1 MTRTGLDVFDNTTQ
15 KTNEWLRDISQQLGG
30 ETPPSTGGG
39 LGGEQGPPSSR
50 GELGRESGGDNR
62 RLAYLALRG
71 TLHAVRDFLPLDESA
86 QLSAQLPMLVRG
98 LYFEGWNPSRTPE
111 GDRSRESFLSRVDDA
126 LERALW
132 NEEIQIDAEQA
143 ARAVLRVLSER
154 VSDGEIAQ
162 VRHVLPEH
170 IRDLWPVPAMS
181 R

>member
-1 MTRTGLDVFDNTTQ
+1 VARRLRVCREGWGTPSEVIIMTRTGLDVFDNTTQ
-15 KTNEWLRDISQQLGG
+15 KTNEWLRDISQQLGV
-30 ETPPSTGGG
+30 
-39 LGGEQGPPSSR
+39 
-50 GELGRESGGDNR
+50 DNR

-111 GDRSRESFLSRVDDA
+111 VERSQESFLSRVDEA

-132 NEEIQIDAEQA
+132 NEEIDLDAEQA

-170 IRDLWPVPAMS
+170 VRNLWPVPAMS

>member
-15 KTNEWLRDISQQLGG
+15 KTNEWLRDISQQLGH
-30 ETPPSTGGG
+30 
-39 LGGEQGPPSSR
+39 
-50 GELGRESGGDNR
+50 DNR

-71 TLHAVRDFLPLDESA
+71 TLHALRDFLPLEESA

-111 GDRSRESFLSRVDDA
+111 VDRSQESFLSRVDLA

-132 NEEIQIDAEQA
+132 NEEIDLDADQA

-154 VSDGEIAQ
+154 VSEGEIAQ
-162 VRHVLPEH
+162 VRHVLPEPV
-170 IRDLWPVPAMS
+170 RDLWPTLAAT

>member
-1 MTRTGLDVFDNTTQ
+1 VIVMTRTGLDVFDNTTQ
-15 KTNEWLRDISQQLGG
+15 KTNEWLRDISQQLGV
-30 ETPPSTGGG
+30 
-39 LGGEQGPPSSR
+39 
-50 GELGRESGGDNR
+50 DNR

-111 GDRSRESFLSRVDDA
+111 ENRSQESFLSRVDEA

-132 NEEIQIDAEQA
+132 NEEIDLDAEQA

-162 VRHVLPEH
+162 VQHVLPEPV
-170 IRDLWPVPAMS
+170 RDLWPVMAM
-181 R
+181 RR

>member
-15 KTNEWLRDISQQLGG
+15 KTNEWLRDISQQLGV
-30 ETPPSTGGG
+30 
-39 LGGEQGPPSSR
+39 
-50 GELGRESGGDNR
+50 DNR

-111 GDRSRESFLSRVDDA
+111 EDRSLDSFLSRVDNA

-132 NEEIQIDAEQA
+132 NEETDLDAEQA
-143 ARAVLRVLSER
+143 SRAVLRVLSER

-162 VRHVLPEH
+162 VQHVLPEPV
-170 IRDLWPVPAMS
+170 RDLWPVMAM
-181 R
+181 RR